1 MPLIGSITT
10 GLESI
15 YISRAADQETKLAT
29 IKTIKD
35 RANAIENEC
44 QPWNPF
50 LVFPEGTTSN
60 GTHMLKFKRGAFEA
74 MKTVRPCYV
83 KISDRMFWPGLDVMS
98 FWQLIVLVT
107 SSMCMYT
114 CTLYIMPEFTPSE
127 KMLEMH
133 ADKGDEDWEIFAE
146 CVRAAIVKQS
156 G

>member
-1 MPLIGSITT
+1 MPKRGPGKCSTVVCNHIGFIEILNLVCSPLQPGFVAKAEVSRMPLIGSITT

-98 FWQLIVLVT
+98 FW
-107 SSMCMYT
+107 
-114 CTLYIMPEFTPSE
+114 
-127 KMLEMH
+127 
-133 ADKGDEDWEIFAE
+133 
-146 CVRAAIVKQS
+146 
-156 G
+156 